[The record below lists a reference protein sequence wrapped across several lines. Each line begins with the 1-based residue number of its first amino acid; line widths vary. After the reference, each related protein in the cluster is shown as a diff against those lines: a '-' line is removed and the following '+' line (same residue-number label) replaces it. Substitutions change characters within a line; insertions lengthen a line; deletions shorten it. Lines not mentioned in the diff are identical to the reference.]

1 MTDTVQ
7 KTTEYDTWF
16 RAKVEEAL
24 NDKRLDVPHR
34 EVEAHFAKRRVA
46 ALRKAN
52 TDESK
57 PCK

>member
-34 EVEAHFAKRRVA
+34 EVEAHFAKRREA
-46 ALRKAN
+46 ARRKADI
-52 TDESK
+52 DESK